1 MIPYLSPF
9 FRSGLM
15 SALTIYKIFVFSM
28 ILILVAV
35 YWPLRA
41 ASARVKKEIEK
52 LNAENDADLRTG
64 CAVARAEDVPR

>member
-1 MIPYLSPF
+1 
-9 FRSGLM
+9 M